1 MIIRLL
7 LFVFAACYV
16 IFNPV
21 FGQNDHAL
29 ESEVCE
35 FSTFLDPGNEL
46 KINNLPFEKFE
57 SSNSSSFNFG
67 FYIGTVWLKLET
79 KYLSENAIVELRNSN
94 LDIIDFYVKKQDK
107 YFLISQTG
115 DHFRFNHRDIK
126 SRFFQFKPGENNEIV
141 FRVKNYGDQL
151 FIPVKI
157 YDGETLN
164 ENNYQ
169 EQIIFGVYYGL
180 CLFAFFL
187 NVFLFLKIKERS
199 NLYYSLYL
207 VGIVFLQLAL
217 DGHGFQYLWS
227 DNVFLAKHAPPL
239 MASFS
244 ILFLILFSQSF
255 LSLNTMMPKFNKG
268 FVAIGTLVFINIFLS
283 VFPQTY
289 WVSVLLINVLTL
301 LLNLIIIP
309 VAFIAVKRKFKPAK
323 FFLTAFILL
332 IISVFVFVLRN
343 FGLIES
349 NLFTDYS
356 LQIGSTAEVILLS
369 FAIVDKFNSY
379 KEEAVT
385 RLEEINQI
393 QTEQNV
399 KLEAKVLERTLEIT
413 EQKDLV
419 QKKNSEIIDSINYAK
434 RIQTS
439 LIPSTEEFKQLLPQS
454 FVFWEPKDI
463 VSGDFYWVSE
473 VSTLSNNV
481 SINLTTFCV
490 GDCTGHGVPG
500 AIISV
505 LGLKILNM
513 TVKNPEI
520 NSTSEALE
528 YLDQEFSKTFHV
540 DDTGFTIQD
549 GMDIGFCALDRE
561 NKKLYFS
568 GAKNGVYI
576 IRGKELIEI
585 KGDKRSIGSRY
596 MDDRFQQ
603 HTIEVQSNDM
613 IILYSDG
620 YADQFGGAREKKF
633 KYQPLKNLLIE
644 NAQLSMSEQLDALKA
659 NFHNWKGNIEQTD
672 DVCIVG
678 VRV

>member
-1 MIIRLL
+1 MIKRLL

-21 FGQNDHAL
+21 FGQNDRAL
-29 ESEVCE
+29 ESEVCK
-35 FSTFLDPGNEL
+35 FSTFQDPGNEL

-57 SSNSSSFNFG
+57 SSNSSTFNFG
-67 FYIGTVWLKLET
+67 FYIGTIWLKLET
-79 KYLSENAIVELRNSN
+79 ENLSEDAIIELRNSN
-94 LDIIDFYVKKQDK
+94 LDIVDIYVKNQDR
-107 YFLISQTG
+107 YFLVEQTG
-115 DHFRFNHRDIK
+115 DHFKFNHRKIQ
-126 SRFFQFKPGENNEIV
+126 SRFFQFEPKQANEIIL
-141 FRVKNYGDQL
+141 RIQNYGDQL

-157 YDGETLN
+157 YDGTTLN
-164 ENNYQ
+164 DNNYK
-169 EQIIFGVYYGL
+169 EQIIFGIYYGL
-180 CLFAFFL
+180 CLFAFLL
-187 NVFLFLKIKERS
+187 NVFLFLKIRERS
-199 NLYYSLYL
+199 NLFYSLYII
-207 VGIVFLQLAL
+207 GIVMLQLAL

-227 DNVFLAKHAPPL
+227 DNVFFAKHAPPL

-244 ILFLILFSQSF
+244 IFFLILFSQSF
-255 LSLNTMMPKFNKG
+255 LNLNKMMPKFNKG
-268 FVAIGTLVFINIFLS
+268 FIAIGILVFINIFLS
-283 VFPQTY
+283 LFPQTY

-323 FFLTAFILL
+323 FFLLAFVLL

-343 FGLIES
+343 FGIVES
-349 NLFTDYS
+349 NWYTDYC

-385 RLEEINQI
+385 RLKEINQI
-393 QTEQNV
+393 QVEQNV
-399 KLEAKVLERTLEIT
+399 KLEAKVLERTVEIT

-419 QKKNSEIIDSINYAK
+419 ERKNNEIIDSINYAK

-439 LIPSTEEFKQLLPQS
+439 LIPSTDEFKKILPQS

-473 VSTLSNNV
+473 VQSQMSGNDVKLTL
-481 SINLTTFCV
+481 FCV

-513 TVKNPEI
+513 TAINPEV

-528 YLDQEFSKTFHV
+528 YLDNEFAKTFHV
-540 DDTGFTIQD
+540 DGAGQLIQD

-568 GAKNGVYI
+568 GAKNGLYI
-576 IRGKELIEI
+576 IRKKELIEI

-596 MDDRFQQ
+596 DDERFKQ
-603 HTIEVQSNDM
+603 HVIDVEENDM

-620 YADQFGGAREKKF
+620 YADQFGGDREKKF
-633 KYQPLKNLLIE
+633 KYLPLKNLLQE
-644 NAQLSMSEQLDALKA
+644 NSELDLEAQLAVLKKT
-659 NFHNWKGNIEQTD
+659 FYDWKGNVEQTD